1 MMTCRKMTAKSPYSD
16 IFDPIF
22 NLILG
27 VNDKLDSIIQ
37 FKIIIWSV
45 KNGAKHANLLILKIM
60 LQSKLSSFFEET
72 YDTRLHVY
80 GHQTFDGFWCLQSPL
95 AFDPS

>member
-1 MMTCRKMTAKSPYSD
+1 MTFLMACRKMTAKSPYSD

-22 NLILG
+22 NLIFG
-27 VNDKLDSIIQ
+27 ENDKLHLIIQ

-45 KNGAKHANLLILKIM
+45 KNGANLLIHEIM
-60 LQSKLSSFFEET
+60 HFPDIGIIFDET

-80 GHQTFDGFWCLQSPL
+80 GHPDVRTV
-95 AFDPS
+95 